1 MDNSR
6 GDSSIELP
14 TIILPDIKKIETVEI
29 PIPTADVPYYKP
41 MVVPPSDLRDQ
52 EEEPVK
58 TVEEKPPEPPTLKIP
73 FIKQPVPQP
82 SAEVVVT
89 AVTTAVT
96 AVAATT
102 LTQPL
107 IENIRKRAQKFIQ
120 FKINK
125 WRQNRQKKKDSSQS
139 SKKM

>member
-1 MDNSR
+1 ME
-6 GDSSIELP
+6 IP
-14 TIILPDIKKIETVEI
+14 TIVLPDIKKIETVEI

-73 FIKQPVPQP
+73 FIKQPVPRP
-82 SAEVVVT
+82 STEVVVV
-89 AVTTAVT
+89 AATTAVT

-102 LTQPL
+102 LTQPI
-107 IENIRKRAQKFIQ
+107 IEWIRKKVQKFLQ
-120 FKINK
+120 DKITK
-125 WRQNRQKKKDSSQS
+125 WRKNLTIKKDSSKE
-139 SKKM
+139 SKKE

>member
-1 MDNSR
+1 ME
-6 GDSSIELP
+6 IP
-14 TIILPDIKKIETVEI
+14 TIVLPDIKKIETVEI
-29 PIPTADVPYYKP
+29 PLPTADVPYYKP

-73 FIKQPVPQP
+73 FIKQPVPRP
-82 SAEVVVT
+82 STEVVVV
-89 AVTTAVT
+89 AATTAVT

-107 IENIRKRAQKFIQ
+107 IEWIRKKIQKLFQ
-120 FKINK
+120 NKINK
-125 WRQNRQKKKDSSQS
+125 WRQNRQKKKDSLQS

>member
-1 MDNSR
+1 ME
-6 GDSSIELP
+6 IP
-14 TIILPDIKKIETVEI
+14 TIVLPDAVQIETVEI

-73 FIKQPVPQP
+73 FIKQPLPRP
-82 SAEVVVT
+82 STEVVVV
-89 AVTTAVT
+89 AATTAVT

-102 LTQPL
+102 LTQPI
-107 IENIRKRAQKFIQ
+107 IEWIRKKVQKFLQ
-120 FKINK
+120 DKITK
-125 WRQNRQKKKDSSQS
+125 WRKNLTNKKDSSKDL
-139 SKKM
+139 KKE

>member
-1 MDNSR
+1 ME
-6 GDSSIELP
+6 IP
-14 TIILPDIKKIETVEI
+14 TIVLPDIKKIETVEI

-73 FIKQPVPQP
+73 FIKQPIPRP
-82 SAEVVVT
+82 STEVVVV
-89 AVTTAVT
+89 AATTAVT

-107 IENIRKRAQKFIQ
+107 IEWIRKKVQKFLQ
-120 FKINK
+120 DKITK
-125 WRQNRQKKKDSSQS
+125 WRKNLMNKKDSSKE
-139 SKKM
+139 SKKE

>member
-1 MDNSR
+1 ME
-6 GDSSIELP
+6 IP
-14 TIILPDIKKIETVEI
+14 TIVLPDIKKIETVEI

-73 FIKQPVPQP
+73 FIKQPVPRP
-82 SAEVVVT
+82 STEVVVV
-89 AVTTAVT
+89 AATTAIT

-102 LTQPL
+102 VTQPL
-107 IENIRKRAQKFIQ
+107 IEWIRKKVQKFLQ
-120 FKINK
+120 DKINK
-125 WRQNRQKKKDSSQS
+125 WRQNRQKRKDSSQS

>member
-1 MDNSR
+1 ME
-6 GDSSIELP
+6 IP

-52 EEEPVK
+52 EDEPVK

-73 FIKQPVPQP
+73 FIKQPIPQP
-82 SAEVVVT
+82 STEVIVV
-89 AVTTAVT
+89 AATTAIT

-107 IENIRKRAQKFIQ
+107 IEWIRKKVQKFLND
-120 FKINK
+120 KITK
-125 WRQNRQKKKDSSQS
+125 WRKNLTNKKDSSNE
-139 SKKM
+139 SKKE

>member
-1 MDNSR
+1 ME
-6 GDSSIELP
+6 IP
-14 TIILPDIKKIETVEI
+14 TIVLPDIKKIETVEI

-73 FIKQPVPQP
+73 FIKQPVPRP
-82 SAEVVVT
+82 STEVVV
-89 AVTTAVT
+89 
-96 AVAATT
+96 VAATT

-107 IENIRKRAQKFIQ
+107 IENIRKRAQKLIQ
-120 FKINK
+120 NKINK
-125 WRQNRQKKKDSSQS
+125 WRQNRQKRKDSSQS
-139 SKKM
+139 SKKL

>member
-1 MDNSR
+1 MN
-6 GDSSIELP
+6 LP
-14 TIILPDIKKIETVEI
+14 TIVLPDIKKIETVEI

-73 FIKQPVPQP
+73 FIKQPVPRP
-82 SAEVVVT
+82 STEVVVV
-89 AVTTAVT
+89 AATTAIT

-107 IENIRKRAQKFIQ
+107 VEWIRKKVQKLLQ
-120 FKINK
+120 NKINK
-125 WRQNRQKKKDSSQS
+125 WRQNRQKKKDSSAS
-139 SKKM
+139 

>member
-1 MDNSR
+1 ME
-6 GDSSIELP
+6 IP
-14 TIILPDIKKIETVEI
+14 TIVLPDIVDIKTIEI
-29 PIPTADVPYYKP
+29 PLPTADVPYYEP

-58 TVEEKPPEPPTLKIP
+58 TVEEKPIEPTTLKIP

-107 IENIRKRAQKFIQ
+107 IENIRKRVQKLIQ
-120 FKINK
+120 NKINK
-125 WRQNRQKKKDSSQS
+125 WRQNRQKRKDSSQS

>member
-1 MDNSR
+1 ME
-6 GDSSIELP
+6 IP
-14 TIILPDIKKIETVEI
+14 TIVLPDIVDIETVEI
-29 PIPTADVPYYKP
+29 PLPTADVPYYEP

-73 FIKQPVPQP
+73 FIKQPVPRP
-82 SAEVVVT
+82 STEVVVV
-89 AVTTAVT
+89 AATTAVT

-107 IENIRKRAQKFIQ
+107 IEWIRKKVQKFIQ
-120 FKINK
+120 GKINK

>member
-1 MDNSR
+1 MD
-6 GDSSIELP
+6 LP
-14 TIILPDIKKIETVEI
+14 TIVLPDIKKIETVEI
-29 PIPTADVPYYKP
+29 PIPTADVPYFKP

-73 FIKQPVPQP
+73 FIKQPVPRP
-82 SAEVVVT
+82 STEVVVV
-89 AVTTAVT
+89 AATTAVT

-107 IENIRKRAQKFIQ
+107 VEWLRKKVQKLLQ
-120 FKINK
+120 NKINK
-125 WRQNRQKKKDSSQS
+125 WRQNRQKKKDSSAS
-139 SKKM
+139 

>member
-1 MDNSR
+1 ME
-6 GDSSIELP
+6 IP
-14 TIILPDIKKIETVEI
+14 TIVLPDITEIETISI
-29 PIPTADVPYYKP
+29 PLPTADVPYYKP
-41 MVVPPSDLRDQ
+41 MVVPPSDLKDEQ
-52 EEEPVK
+52 EEPVK
-58 TVEEKPPEPPTLKIP
+58 TVEEKPEPPTLKIP

-107 IENIRKRAQKFIQ
+107 IENIRKRAQKLIQ
-120 FKINK
+120 NKINK
-125 WRQNRQKKKDSSQS
+125 WRQNRQKRKDSSQS

>member
-1 MDNSR
+1 MD
-6 GDSSIELP
+6 LP
-14 TIILPDIKKIETVEI
+14 TIVLPDIKKIETVEI
-29 PIPTADVPYYKP
+29 PIPTADVPYYEP

-73 FIKQPVPQP
+73 FIKQPVPRP
-82 SAEVVVT
+82 STEVVVV
-89 AVTTAVT
+89 AATTAIT

-107 IENIRKRAQKFIQ
+107 VEWVRKKVQKLLQ
-120 FKINK
+120 NKINK
-125 WRQNRQKKKDSSQS
+125 WRQNRQKKKDSSAS
-139 SKKM
+139 